1 MHRSRRQIAAVV
13 FQIIERRGLNIDRRI
28 PWCPMKGTLKVH
40 ETGYRGQGTVV
51 RGKEI

>member
-28 PWCPMKGTLKVH
+28 PWCPMKGKSKK
-40 ETGYRGQGTVV
+40 YRLRRIDKRVSSS
-51 RGKEI
+51 